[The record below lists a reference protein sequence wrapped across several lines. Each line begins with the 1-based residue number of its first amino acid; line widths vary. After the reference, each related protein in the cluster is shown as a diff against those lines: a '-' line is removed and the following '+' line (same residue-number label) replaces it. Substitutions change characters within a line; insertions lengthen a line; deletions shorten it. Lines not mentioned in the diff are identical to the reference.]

1 MAKSLEHLLGGY
13 ATNTLT
19 DEEKRELFEAAL
31 HDQTLFDALA
41 DEEALKTVLADP
53 KARQRILASLQTK
66 EHPGGVTRERAGW
79 WGWFRQPSH
88 LAWAGSLAALGLVL
102 IFGWQMEKE
111 WGPAVSQEQEAAR
124 SSSSRD
130 EVVFQAQKAPD
141 EGKAPIGKEALE
153 RKAAKAEGI
162 EAESQ
167 SMPEQASRVETNE
180 VDRLR
185 QIPAVAKKESDT
197 REKSQS
203 IRRERVNEQV
213 AQAPSPSSASSR
225 PQFEPSVQPLVVP
238 ETPEV
243 AMPDMAPQASAP
255 GRFADQAVKE
265 APLSF
270 PSAQELFYAANA
282 SLGDEL
288 NPVRR
293 DTDQQVPSGTL
304 RLEVK
309 PSVKG
314 KRSAEVIEQ
323 ASVSESV
330 SQSAMGI
337 RYSFVRHTKD
347 GEDEEVERRQITGKW
362 SEFRLAVESNVSGYL
377 YVLASLG
384 NGKWQKLVPIDSSKT
399 VKTEAGIKV
408 KSFQRVEF
416 PLGQLT
422 NALGKPVVSSITI
435 LLSPNLLNDLG
446 QWLGS
451 DVDETG
457 LVIERTD
464 GGVFVVEPTSNL
476 EQPIRLE
483 IPFST
488 DRKN

>member
-19 DEEKRELFEAAL
+19 DEEKRELFEAVL

-41 DEEALKTVLADP
+41 DEEALKTMLADP

-66 EHPGGVTRERAGW
+66 DHSGGVTRDRAGW
-79 WGWFRQPSH
+79 WGWFREPSH
-88 LAWAGSLAALGLVL
+88 LAWGGSLAALGLVL

-130 EVVFQAQKAPD
+130 EVVFRAQKPPE
-141 EGKAPIGKEALE
+141 EGKAPLQKEALE
-153 RKAAKAEGI
+153 RKAAQTEGI
-162 EAESQ
+162 EAEPQ
-167 SMPEQASRVETNE
+167 SIPEPASRVETNE

-185 QIPAVAKKESDT
+185 QTPAVAKKESHA

-203 IRRERVNEQV
+203 IRRERGKEQV
-213 AQAPSPSSASSR
+213 AQTPPPSSASSR

-243 AMPDMAPQASAP
+243 AMPDMAPQASDP
-255 GRFADQAVKE
+255 GRLADQAVKE
-265 APLSF
+265 APLSP
-270 PSAQELFYAANA
+270 PSAQELFYAASA

-288 NPVRR
+288 IPVRK

-314 KRSAEVIEQ
+314 KRSAEVRGQ

-337 RYSFVRHTKD
+337 RYSFVQHTKD
-347 GEDEEVERRQITGKW
+347 GEDEEVEIRQIIGNW
-362 SEFRLAVESNVSGYL
+362 SEIRLAVESNMSGYL
-377 YVLASLG
+377 YVLASFG
-384 NGKWQKLVPIDSSKT
+384 NGKWQQLVPIDPGKT
-399 VKTEAGIKV
+399 GKTDEGIKV

-416 PLGQLT
+416 SLGQLT
-422 NALGKPVVSSITI
+422 NALGKPVVSVITV
-435 LLSPNLLNDLG
+435 LLSSNPLDDLS

-451 DVDETG
+451 EVGTDG
-457 LVIERTD
+457 ILIERID
-464 GGVFVVEPTSNL
+464 GAVFVVQPTLVKENPL
-476 EQPIRLE
+476 CVE
-483 IPFST
+483 IPLVE
-488 DRKN
+488 